1 MSAAGKVMTGFSKP
15 YVAKYTASG
24 NSVTYSDGQL
34 LARGVSVTISPD
46 SSDDNNFYAD
56 NVAAET
62 LGGIFTGGEV
72 TLGVDGLLL
81 STEQLILGL
90 PTADTFS
97 VSTDIDVQMYK
108 YGQAAN
114 PPYVGIGFIYRYMQ
128 DGTTYYRPT
137 ILRKC
142 RFNIPEEN
150 SETQGEEIDWQSAEL
165 TAQIMRDDT
174 DAHDWKWVAA
184 DQTTEA
190 AAENIVR
197 KALGMALLA

>member
-1 MSAAGKVMTGFSKP
+1 MSAAGEVMTGFSKP

-24 NSVTYSDGQL
+24 NSVTYSNGQL

-72 TLGVDGLLL
+72 TLGVDGLFM
-81 STEQLILGL
+81 STEQMILGL
-90 PTADTFS
+90 PDADTYS
-97 VSTDIDVQMYK
+97 VSTDVSVQMYK

-114 PPYVGIGFIYRYMQ
+114 PPYVGIGFIYRYMS

-142 RFNIPEEN
+142 RFNIPEE
-150 SETQGEEIDWQSAEL
+150 SAETQGEEIDWQSAEL
-165 TAQIMRDDT
+165 TATIMRDDT
-174 DAHDWKWVAA
+174 DAHDWKWVGA

-197 KALGMALLA
+197 KVLGMSLLS